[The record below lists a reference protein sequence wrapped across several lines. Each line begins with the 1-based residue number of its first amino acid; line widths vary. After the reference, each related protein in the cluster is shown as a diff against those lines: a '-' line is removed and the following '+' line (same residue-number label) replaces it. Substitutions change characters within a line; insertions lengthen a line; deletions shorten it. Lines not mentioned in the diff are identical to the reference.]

1 MENRVVFQKGQTESE
16 NQNFCRVTLNDVMDY
31 FSGNFAVGC
40 TKKDSQN
47 TIWRLVV

>member
-16 NQNFCRVTLNDVMDY
+16 NQNFCRVTLNAVMDN
-31 FSGNFAVGC
+31 FSGNFAAGC

-47 TIWRLVV
+47 TLGRLAV